1 MTDIL
6 AVGEVLIDLTQ
17 TGTENDVPQYAA
29 FPGGAPANVAVA
41 GAKLGAKTSFCGKV
55 GRDAFGDQL
64 ARTLRDTGV
73 NTDALY
79 TCSAPTTLAVVSVD
93 NSGER
98 SFSFYRDNS
107 ADTLLTESESIAAL
121 GCNPKVLHFGSVSLT
136 HECSRSATLAAVKEA
151 KSRGITVSYDPNYR
165 PALWQAESLAY
176 PYMTSPLSDVDILKV
191 AEEELVLLSG
201 SSDLEVGSHR
211 LWKMGISLVLVT
223 LGAAGVYYRMW
234 EDTGT
239 IPGVPVRV
247 ADTNGAGDTFLGAVL
262 ARLCRREEGVLDGLT
277 AAELEDILRFANRAA
292 ALTCSRPGAIPAMPA
307 LHELT

>member
-93 NSGER
+93 ETGER

-107 ADTLLTESESIAAL
+107 ADTLLAPEESVAAL
-121 GCNPKVLHFGSVSLT
+121 ACAPKVLHFGSVSLT
-136 HECSRSATLAAVKEA
+136 HECARNATLAAVKEA
-151 KSRGITVSYDPNYR
+151 KNRGITVSYDPNYR
-165 PALWQAESLAY
+165 PALWQAESLAVS
-176 PYMTSPLSDVDILKV
+176 YMTMLLSLVDILKV
-191 AEEELVLLSG
+191 SDDELPLLSG
-201 SSDLEVGSHR
+201 THDLETGTR
-211 LWKMGISLVLVT
+211 LLCERGISLVLVT
-223 LGAAGVYYRMW
+223 LGPDGVYYRMG
-234 EDTGT
+234 ENTGT
-239 IPGVPVRV
+239 VPGVSVKV

-262 ARLCRREEGVLDGLT
+262 TLLCRREDGILT
-277 AAELEDILRFANRAA
+277 TLSTPELEDILTFANRAA
-292 ALTCSRPGAIPAMPA
+292 ALTCSRPGAIPAMP
-307 LHELT
+307 ELSELI